1 MNPVSLPMADD
12 GLKMR
17 KHALR
22 WEILIALAIKGALL
36 TMVYYVCFS
45 PPHQITADAAMLSE
59 HLLSVPAA
67 AR

>member
-1 MNPVSLPMADD
+1 
-12 GLKMR
+12 MR